1 MFKELDL
8 IRNINLIDK
17 EFNDFLDETDEM
29 IANYKEFGVDMDP
42 DFKEIQ

>member
-29 IANYKEFGVDMDP
+29 IANYKEIGPDTDP
-42 DFKEIQ
+42 VFKEI